1 MHDPLVMFGT
11 HPKLTGRSGQVV
23 LGKKSGKA
31 SIQYKL
37 EELGIQGVGEDK
49 LDDILGAV
57 KEKGIAKKDILTDD
71 EFIDIVKSVA
81 A

>member
-1 MHDPLVMFGT
+1 M
-11 HPKLTGRSGQVV
+11 V

-57 KEKGIAKKDILTDD
+57 KEKGIAKKDILTDG
-71 EFIDIVKSVA
+71 EFIDIVKSISA
-81 A
+81 